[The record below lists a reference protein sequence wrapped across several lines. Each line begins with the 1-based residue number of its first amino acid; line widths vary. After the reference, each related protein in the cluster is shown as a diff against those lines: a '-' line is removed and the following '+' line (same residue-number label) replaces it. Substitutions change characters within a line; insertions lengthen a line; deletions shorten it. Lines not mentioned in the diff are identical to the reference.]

1 MKNLNTYKLV
11 LYIICIVTL
20 LFVFTVGEAF
30 AQGPVYNNPYNGGY
44 KGYLYDSGYGY
55 QSAWSDARVVGRHYY
70 RQYYTYVQQETSF
83 TPNATY
89 GWVAGQGDW

>member
-11 LYIICIVTL
+11 YIILAVLL
-20 LFVFTVGEAF
+20 LFVFTVGGVF

-44 KGYLYDSGYGY
+44 KGYLYDSAYGY
-55 QSAWSDARVVGRHYY
+55 QSAWSNVQVVGRH
-70 RQYYTYVQQETSF
+70 YYTYVQQETSF

-89 GWVAGQGDW
+89 GWIANQGSW